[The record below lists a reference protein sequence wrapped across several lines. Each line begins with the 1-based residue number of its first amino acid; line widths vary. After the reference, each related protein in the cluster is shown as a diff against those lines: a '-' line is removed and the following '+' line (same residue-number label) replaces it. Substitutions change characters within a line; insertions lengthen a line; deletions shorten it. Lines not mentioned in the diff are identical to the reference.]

1 MNLEC
6 PKCGTVYDVSAY
18 PPGHKFDCTCGNTLT
33 VSSTPPIAGTPFAA
47 GKDTGLD
54 AGLKVLLFFLNLC
67 VTPVVGVVWYFV
79 IRREKPR
86 TAKDVCTFTWIPFVV
101 WLVLIGLFVVLGVF
115 SELYRPS

>member
-18 PPGHKFDCTCGNTLT
+18 APGHKFDCTCGNTLT
-33 VSSTPPIAGTPFAA
+33 VSSTPPVAGTPPVASR
-47 GKDTGLD
+47 D
-54 AGLKVLLFFLNLC
+54 AGLSAGLKALLFFLNLC

-86 TAKDVCTFTWIPFVV
+86 TAKDVCTFTWIPFVI
-101 WLVLIGLFVVLGVF
+101 WLALIALFVFLGVL
-115 SELYRPS
+115 SEAA